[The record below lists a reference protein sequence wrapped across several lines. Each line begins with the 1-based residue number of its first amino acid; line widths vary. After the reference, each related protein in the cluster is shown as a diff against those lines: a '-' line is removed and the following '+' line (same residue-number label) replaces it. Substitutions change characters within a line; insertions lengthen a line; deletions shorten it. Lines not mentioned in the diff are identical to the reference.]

1 VRFERAFPHQAKVT
15 RETKETSERTFSDDL
30 VHDVLDRTRGI
41 DLDQELVLVELNLDN
56 ELVRVRV
63 RLLLLLVLLVLLV
76 VRLAHRVPAALS
88 RDGRPSRPKP
98 SSSSSCA
105 RTRAVSDAQPVPT
118 GARVG
123 RGGSG
128 LGLDRKGRV

>member
-63 RLLLLLVLLVLLV
+63 RLLLLLV

>member
-15 RETKETSERTFSDDL
+15 KETKETSERTFSDDL

-63 RLLLLLVLLVLLV
+63 RLLLLLV

>member
-63 RLLLLLVLLVLLV
+63 RLLVLLV

>member
-63 RLLLLLVLLVLLV
+63 RLLVLVL